1 MAKEVEKQ
9 QTFREYQVDI
19 FRAERERREGQRRA
33 QTGVKMHERE
43 KGDVFISEWCHSIPT
58 ASGFLAFPFRAPN
71 ERTNE
76 GSFKVIEISFIA
88 PLKLGRAGERF
99 ASHFHYASFPAS
111 VEAIRL
117 LQSLNAATNLLL

>member
-19 FRAERERREGQRRA
+19 FGAEREERGQRRA

-71 ERTNE
+71 ERTKAH
-76 GSFKVIEISFIA
+76 SK
-88 PLKLGRAGERF
+88 
-99 ASHFHYASFPAS
+99 
-111 VEAIRL
+111 
-117 LQSLNAATNLLL
+117 

>member
-19 FRAERERREGQRRA
+19 FRAEREERGQERA
-33 QTGVKMHERE
+33 QTGVKMHERDRE

-58 ASGFLAFPFRAPN
+58 ASGFLAFPFKAPN
-71 ERTNE
+71 ERTNQ

-88 PLKLGRAGERF
+88 HLKLGRAAERF

-111 VEAIRL
+111 VEAISL
-117 LQSLNAATNLLL
+117 QQSLNAIPDL